1 MAAKSK
7 TARQANFTVGF
18 IGEPSAG
25 KSSACNALC
34 LTRLAPTGVARTTT
48 EIKEYEVESD
58 DGFKFKLIDMPGL
71 ADGADEYKKFDKIA
85 YETAQKCDLV
95 LWVTDANTSFLT
107 KHEVDEFEKL
117 KKHIDDLALNEG
129 IAVQLAILVTKF
141 DRPADLAKPA
151 PKPATKRAAAASAEL
166 SDDEAETA
174 EDTDEEDYE
183 YNNDENYSNF
193 EEDVDCSDNYE
204 SDATKELSDD
214 EAETTIND
222 LYRNLVARYPAI
234 KIRPFNAFGR
244 SYHHPGTS
252 DKLKKH
258 VSASFIPSNY
268 NIEFK
273 IGEFVDRV
281 DDFKCS
287 VSVSNLITTKYEKM
301 LLTPPYSNTTQN
313 ICNYSVGFSCGH
325 YEGFQTC
332 TSCGNYNYFSG
343 SSVGVGAIMHMEKNG
358 KQYEIPKKVDKLT
371 YFFTHDFIL
380 IFSNGSKGIPYKIQS
395 GNDNWANKVRQKLKP
410 MIDTWAKMFIDCYKS
425 LPKDSGKL
433 TLLKYLVCADV
444 FANNELVFAIDRAG
458 GLDVCELYKDIV
470 LIDDDFMPISQK
482 IYRLLTIAN
491 NLGLS
496 ERLRLYNKLKETVYL
511 GDGYQFRAGPLFGNI
526 KNIYQLISR
535 PTKDDE
541 FKSLNAKMGTA
552 IYSRS
557 FMDEIKK
564 IRKSVNGAAEDD
576 VPAEALFAAYAEY
589 GLFWSV

>member
-166 SDDEAETA
+166 SDDEAET
-174 EDTDEEDYE
+174 
-183 YNNDENYSNF
+183 
-193 EEDVDCSDNYE
+193 
-204 SDATKELSDD
+204 
-214 EAETTIND
+214 TIND

-234 KIRPFNAFGR
+234 KIMPFNAFGR
-244 SYHHPGTS
+244 SYHHSGTS

-258 VSASFIPSNY
+258 VSNSVIPSKF

-273 IGEFVDRV
+273 IGEFVINV
-281 DDFKCS
+281 DNFKCN
-287 VSVSNLITTKYEKM
+287 VKVSNLITTKYEKM
-301 LLTPPYSNTTQN
+301 LLTPPYSNTTAGALQ
-313 ICNYSVGFSCGH
+313 YTFGFKCGH
-325 YEGFQTC
+325 FNTQFQ
-332 TSCGNYNYFSG
+332 SCCGDYSNLWTNVWNLPIYYMSKKG
-343 SSVGVGAIMHMEKNG
+343 ITYKV
-358 KQYEIPKKVDKLT
+358 PKKHDKLT
-371 YFFTHDFIL
+371 YFFTRGYTLYADKDDLLEGDDEMFGSHEL
-380 IFSNGSKGIPYKIQS
+380 IPI
-395 GNDNWANKVRQKLKP
+395 NDRCRWPDNICAILKP

-425 LPKDSGKL
+425 LPKNSGKL
-433 TLLKYLVCADV
+433 TLLKYLICADV
-444 FANNELVFAIDRAG
+444 FANNELVFAINRAG
-458 GLDVCELYKDIV
+458 GLDVGEMYNEIE
-470 LIDDDFMPISQK
+470 LIDEDFMPISQK
-482 IYRLLTIAN
+482 IYRLLTLAN

-535 PTKDDE
+535 PTTDDE
-541 FKSLNAKMGTA
+541 FKTLNAKMGTA

-576 VPAEALFAAYAEY
+576 VPAEALFAAYGEY
-589 GLFWSV
+589 GLFWAV

>member
-7 TARQANFTVGF
+7 TSKTTNKPEATTTEIPPQSTPQMPPKSNFTVGF

-166 SDDEAETA
+166 SDDEAET
-174 EDTDEEDYE
+174 
-183 YNNDENYSNF
+183 
-193 EEDVDCSDNYE
+193 
-204 SDATKELSDD
+204 
-214 EAETTIND
+214 TIND
-222 LYRNLVARYPAI
+222 LYRNLVTRYPAI
-234 KIRPFNAFGR
+234 KIMPFNAFGR

-258 VSASFIPSNY
+258 VSNSVIPSKF

-273 IGEFVDRV
+273 ISEFVKNV
-281 DDFKCS
+281 DSFKCN
-287 VSVSNLITTKYEKM
+287 VWVSNLITTSYEKM
-301 LLTPPYSNTTQN
+301 LLTPLYSNTTTMAL
-313 ICNYSVGFSCGH
+313 SAGFGFACGH
-325 YEGFQTC
+325 YGVQFQIC
-332 TSCGNYNYFSG
+332 CGNYSNLYTNSWNQP
-343 SSVGVGAIMHMEKNG
+343 IIRMEKNG
-358 KQYEIPKKVDKLT
+358 KQYEIPKKIDKLT
-371 YFFTHDFIL
+371 YFFTHGFTFYTNTNYTIAPHGNNYT
-380 IFSNGSKGIPYKIQS
+380 IAWSNAVHTI
-395 GNDNWANKVRQKLKP
+395 LKP
-410 MIDTWAKMFIDCYKS
+410 MIDKWAKMFIDRYKS
-425 LPKDSGKL
+425 LSKDSGKL
-433 TLLKYLVCADV
+433 TLLKYLICADV
-444 FANNELVFAIDRAG
+444 FANNELVFAINRAG
-458 GLDVCELYKDIV
+458 GLA
-470 LIDDDFMPISQK
+470 LIDSFESIALEDEDFMPISQK
-482 IYRLLTIAN
+482 IYRLLTLAN

-576 VPAEALFAAYAEY
+576 VPAEALFAAYGEY
-589 GLFWSV
+589 GLFWTV